1 MTTPISPGKAAS
13 TNSPSPHEKLKTA
26 SRMMEAQFLSQ
37 LFAAM
42 RASATSLNGG
52 QTSSEEKLFTQ
63 MMDDRISELAALRSQ
78 RGLGDALYRQLSR
91 HLPPENTP

>member
-1 MTTPISPGKAAS
+1 MTTPITPSRLHD
-13 TNSPSPHEKLKTA
+13 TNPQSSHERLRTA

-42 RASATSLNGG
+42 RATATSLDGG
-52 QTSSEEKLFTQ
+52 QVSSEEKLFTQ
-63 MMDDRISELAALRSQ
+63 MMDDRISELAALRSS

-91 HLPPENTP
+91 HLPPETTP

>member
-1 MTTPISPGKAAS
+1 MTTPISPIRPHGA
-13 TNSPSPHEKLKTA
+13 NSQSPHERLRTA

-42 RASATSLNGG
+42 RATATSLDGG

-63 MMDDRISELAALRSQ
+63 MLDDRISELAALRSS

-91 HLPPENTP
+91 HLPPEHTP